1 MAVKNERLG
10 KKIDTVL
17 FFDEAN
23 TTDALGMIKEII
35 VDRSCNGRPLSDN
48 LKFVVACNRIGS
60 KFSANTMKSVILKVE
75 L

>member
-48 LKFVVACNRIGS
+48 LKFVVACNPS